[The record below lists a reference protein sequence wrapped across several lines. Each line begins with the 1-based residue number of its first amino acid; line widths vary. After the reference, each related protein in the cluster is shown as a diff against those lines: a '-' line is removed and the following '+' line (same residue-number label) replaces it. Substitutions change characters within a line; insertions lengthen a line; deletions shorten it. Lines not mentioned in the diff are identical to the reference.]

1 LKSCRARAR
10 TRYGE
15 YSASREHEKLE
26 QACRKQENDRM
37 ATEEETAGK
46 TECYPIAL
54 LPGLSR
60 LFLDFAERREALT
73 PFYPASAYSTQWMT
87 APAVLPPAHRSTLCD
102 LLEQQNRE
110 FGAADPVFQNIARLR
125 EGAGAVVTGQQVT
138 LFGGPL
144 FTILKAATA
153 IRKAKDASI
162 SGTPHVPIFWLATED
177 HDLAE
182 ADHVTLPN
190 RHQLTTLRLATD
202 PVKGAAVGGLT
213 LGTNVEHLV
222 AQAGEILGPGPVLD
236 QLAACYR
243 EGKSLGQAFAQFI
256 SHTFAAQG
264 LVVMDASS
272 RAFHALGSD
281 VLRQAIVRADELRV
295 ALNDRDQQL
304 VAAGYH
310 SQVLVPPLSS
320 LLFLFDRDSGAR
332 LPLRRTAEGG
342 WQAGRQ
348 HYSTADLL
356 AILDAEPERLSPNA
370 LLRPVFQD
378 SVLPTAAYI
387 GGPSEV
393 AYFAQS
399 QVLYERILGRTTA
412 VLPRLSATLI
422 EPAISS
428 LLARHEVTL
437 PDVIESSLKDP
448 LELGQRL
455 GARAI
460 SVVGKRKLAAA
471 GSSLDT
477 ELSALAT
484 YMHSLD
490 PGLGRAADVS
500 GSKMRY
506 QMNRMRRLA
515 ANYELRKEQTLGRDA
530 GLIALNLF
538 PDRHPQERVLAAAW
552 FLSRCGETLPELL
565 VEQAGQQCPGHKA
578 IWV

>member
-1 LKSCRARAR
+1 MA
-10 TRYGE
+10 
-15 YSASREHEKLE
+15 LE
-26 QACRKQENDRM
+26 QV
-37 ATEEETAGK
+37 K
-46 TECYPIAL
+46 TECYPIAI

-87 APAVLPPAHRSTLCD
+87 SPAVLPPSQRATLCD
-102 LLEQQNRE
+102 LLEQQNRS
-110 FGAADPVFQNIARLR
+110 FGAADPVFENIGRLR
-125 EGAGAVVTGQQVT
+125 NGAGAVVTGQQVT

-162 SGTPHVPIFWLATED
+162 AGTPHVPIFWLATED

-182 ADHVTLPN
+182 ADHVTLPD
-190 RHQLTTLRLATD
+190 RHELRTLRLAS
-202 PVKGAAVGGLT
+202 GHLNGSAVGGLA
-213 LGTNVEHLV
+213 LGNNVEELV
-222 AQAGEILGPGPVLD
+222 AQVGEILGPGPVLD

-243 EGKSLGQAFAQFI
+243 PGQTMGQAFAQLI
-256 SHTFAAQG
+256 SHIFAAQG
-264 LVVMDASS
+264 LVVVDASS

-295 ALNDRDQQL
+295 AINDRDQL
-304 VAAGYH
+304 LAAAGYH

-320 LLFLFDRDSGAR
+320 LLFLFDGNSGAR
-332 LPLRRTAEGG
+332 VPLRRTADGG
-342 WQAGRQ
+342 WQAARQ
-348 HYSTADLL
+348 PYSTADLL
-356 AILDAEPERLSPNA
+356 AILDTAPERLSPNA
-370 LLRPVFQD
+370 LLRSVFQD
-378 SVLPTAAYI
+378 SILPTAAYI

-399 QVLYERILGRTTA
+399 QVLYERILGRTTP

-422 EPAISS
+422 EPEIAG
-428 LLARHEVTL
+428 LLARHEVSL
-437 PDVIESSLKDP
+437 PDLIKSVLQDP
-448 LELGQRL
+448 LELAQRL
-455 GARAI
+455 GARAF

-471 GSSLDT
+471 GNALDT

-500 GSKMRY
+500 SSKMRY

-515 ANYELRKEQTLGRDA
+515 ANYELRQDQTLTRDA
-530 GLIALNLF
+530 GLMALNLF
-538 PDRHPQERVLAAAW
+538 PNRHPQERTLGAVW
-552 FLSRCGETLPELL
+552 FLSRHAEGLPELL
-565 VEQAGQQCPGHKA
+565 VDQAGQQCPGHKA
-578 IWV
+578 IWL

>member
-1 LKSCRARAR
+1 MAV
-10 TRYGE
+10 
-15 YSASREHEKLE
+15 E
-26 QACRKQENDRM
+26 QV
-37 ATEEETAGK
+37 K
-46 TECYPIAL
+46 TECYPISM

-60 LFLDFAERREALT
+60 LFLDFADRREALA
-73 PFYPASAYSTQWMT
+73 PFYTASAYSTEWMVK
-87 APAVLPPAHRSTLCD
+87 PPVLPPAQREALCD
-102 LLEQQNRE
+102 LLEQQNRG
-110 FGAADPVFQNIARLR
+110 FGAADPVFENIARLR
-125 EGAGAVVTGQQVT
+125 NGAGAVVTGQQVT

-153 IRKAKDASI
+153 IRKARDASI
-162 SGTPHVPIFWLATED
+162 AGTPHVPIFWLATED

-190 RHQLTTLRLATD
+190 RHELKTLRLSTD
-202 PVKGAAVGGLT
+202 QVNVTAVGALT
-213 LGTNVEHLV
+213 LGNNIEELV
-222 AQAGEILGPGPVLD
+222 AQAAEILGPGPVVD

-243 EGKSLGQAFAQFI
+243 PGQSLGKAFAQFI

-264 LVVMDASS
+264 LVVVDASS
-272 RAFHALGSD
+272 RGFHAMGSD

-310 SQVLVPPLSS
+310 SQVLVSPLSS
-320 LLFLFDRDSGAR
+320 LLFLFDSNSGAR
-332 LPLRRTAEGG
+332 VPLRRTADGG
-342 WQAGRQ
+342 WQAARQ
-348 HYSTADLL
+348 HYSTVELL
-356 AILDAEPERLSPNA
+356 AILDAAPERLSPNA

-378 SVLPTAAYI
+378 SMLPTAAYV

-399 QVLYERILGRTTA
+399 QVLYERILGRTTP

-422 EPAISS
+422 EPAIAG
-428 LLARHEVTL
+428 LLDRHEVSL
-437 PDVIESSLKDP
+437 PDVIQSALKDP
-448 LELGQRL
+448 LELAQRL

-471 GSSLDT
+471 GSALDT

-500 GSKMRY
+500 SSKMRY

-515 ANYELRKEQTLGRDA
+515 ANYELRREQSLSRDA

-538 PDRHPQERVLAAAW
+538 PNRHPQERILGAAW
-552 FLSRCGETLPELL
+552 FLSRHGDDLSQLL
-565 VEQAGQQCPGHKA
+565 VEAAGQQCPGHKA
-578 IWV
+578 IWL

>member
-1 LKSCRARAR
+1 MAM
-10 TRYGE
+10 
-15 YSASREHEKLE
+15 E
-26 QACRKQENDRM
+26 QV
-37 ATEEETAGK
+37 K
-46 TECYPIAL
+46 TECYPIAM

-60 LFLDFAERREALT
+60 LFLDFADKREALS
-73 PFYPASAYSTQWMT
+73 PFYPASAYSTGWMT
-87 APAVLPPAHRSTLCD
+87 TRPVLPPQHRETLCG
-102 LLEQQNRE
+102 LLEEQTRE
-110 FGAADPVFQNIARLR
+110 LGVAAPVMENIARLR

-162 SGTPHVPIFWLATED
+162 AGSPHVPIFWLATED

-182 ADHVTLPN
+182 VDHVTVPD
-190 RHQLTTLRLATD
+190 RHELKTLRLGGEHANAR
-202 PVKGAAVGGLT
+202 PVGGLI
-213 LGTNVEHLV
+213 LDKNVEDLV
-222 AQAGEILGPGPVLD
+222 AEVSAILGPGPVVD

-243 EGKSLGQAFAQFI
+243 PGQTLGGAFAQFI

-264 LVVMDASS
+264 LIVLDASS
-272 RAFHALGSD
+272 RGFHALGRD

-304 VAAGYH
+304 AAAGYH
-310 SQVLVPPLSS
+310 SQVLVPALSS
-320 LLFLFDRDSGAR
+320 LLFLLDSQSGAR
-332 LPLRRTAEGG
+332 VPLRRTAEGA
-342 WQAGRQ
+342 WQAARQ
-348 HYSTADLL
+348 HYSTAELL

-378 SVLPTAAYI
+378 CILPTSSYI
-387 GGPSEV
+387 GGPAEI

-399 QVLYERILGRTTA
+399 QVLYERILGRTTP

-422 EPAISS
+422 EPPIAG
-428 LLARHEVTL
+428 LLARHDVAL
-437 PDVIESSLKDP
+437 PDVIQSSLKDP
-448 LELGQRL
+448 LDLAQRL

-460 SVVGKRKLAAA
+460 SATGKRKLAAA
-471 GSSLDT
+471 GQALDT

-500 GSKMRY
+500 SSKMRY
-506 QMNRMRRLA
+506 QMNRIRRLA
-515 ANYELRKEQTLGRDA
+515 ANYELRREQTLSRDA

-538 PDRHPQERVLAAAW
+538 PDRHPQERILGAAW
-552 FLSRCGETLPELL
+552 FLSRYGDGLAELL

-578 IWV
+578 IWL

>member
-1 LKSCRARAR
+1 MAM
-10 TRYGE
+10 
-15 YSASREHEKLE
+15 E
-26 QACRKQENDRM
+26 QV
-37 ATEEETAGK
+37 K
-46 TECYPIAL
+46 TECYPIAM

-60 LFLDFAERREALT
+60 LFLDFADKREALS
-73 PFYPASAYSTQWMT
+73 PFYPASAYSTGWMT
-87 APAVLPPAHRSTLCD
+87 TRPVLPPQHRETLCG
-102 LLEQQNRE
+102 LLEEQTRE
-110 FGAADPVFQNIARLR
+110 LGVAAPVMENIARLR

-162 SGTPHVPIFWLATED
+162 AGSPHVPIFWLATED

-182 ADHVTLPN
+182 VDHVTVPD
-190 RHQLTTLRLATD
+190 RHELKTLRLGEHANAR
-202 PVKGAAVGGLT
+202 PVGGLI
-213 LGTNVEHLV
+213 LDKNVEDLV
-222 AQAGEILGPGPVLD
+222 AEVSAILGPGPVVD

-243 EGKSLGQAFAQFI
+243 PGQTLGGAFAQFI

-264 LVVMDASS
+264 LIVLDASS
-272 RAFHALGSD
+272 RGFHALGRD

-304 VAAGYH
+304 AAAGYH
-310 SQVLVPPLSS
+310 SQVLVPALSS
-320 LLFLFDRDSGAR
+320 LLFLLDSQSGAR
-332 LPLRRTAEGG
+332 VPLRRTAEGA
-342 WQAGRQ
+342 WQAARQ
-348 HYSTADLL
+348 HYSTAELL

-378 SVLPTAAYI
+378 CILPTSSYI
-387 GGPSEV
+387 GGPAEI

-399 QVLYERILGRTTA
+399 QVLYERILGRTTP

-422 EPAISS
+422 EPPIAG
-428 LLARHEVTL
+428 LLARHDVAL
-437 PDVIESSLKDP
+437 PDVIQSSLKDP
-448 LELGQRL
+448 LDLAQRL

-460 SVVGKRKLAAA
+460 SATGKRKLAAA
-471 GSSLDT
+471 GQALDT

-500 GSKMRY
+500 SSKMRY
-506 QMNRMRRLA
+506 QMNRIRRLA
-515 ANYELRKEQTLGRDA
+515 ANYELRREQTLSRDA

-538 PDRHPQERVLAAAW
+538 PDRHPQERILGAAW
-552 FLSRCGETLPELL
+552 FLSRYGDGLAELL

-578 IWV
+578 IWL

>member
-1 LKSCRARAR
+1 MAM
-10 TRYGE
+10 
-15 YSASREHEKLE
+15 E
-26 QACRKQENDRM
+26 QVQ
-37 ATEEETAGK
+37 

-60 LFLDFAERREALT
+60 LFLDFAERREPLT
-73 PFYPASAYSTQWMT
+73 PFYPSSAYSTRWMT
-87 APAVLPPAHRSTLCD
+87 TPAVLPPSQRETLCD
-102 LLEQQNRE
+102 LLEQQNRS
-110 FGAADPVFQNIARLR
+110 FAAGDPALQNIARLR
-125 EGAGAVVTGQQVT
+125 NGAGAVVTGQQVT

-162 SGTPHVPIFWLATED
+162 AGTPHVPIFWLATED

-182 ADHVTLPN
+182 ADHVTLPD
-190 RHQLTTLRLATD
+190 RHELKTLRLATLQLNSS
-202 PVKGAAVGGLT
+202 AVGGVV
-213 LGTNVEHLV
+213 LGENVDQLL
-222 AQAGEILGPGPVLD
+222 AQVGEILGPGPMLD

-243 EGKSLGQAFAQFI
+243 PGQTLGQAFAQLI
-256 SHTFAAQG
+256 AQIFAAQG
-264 LVVMDASS
+264 LIVVDASS

-281 VLRQAIVRADELRV
+281 VLRQAIVRADELRT
-295 ALNDRDQQL
+295 AISDRDQQL
-304 VAAGYH
+304 AAAGYH

-320 LLFLFDRDSGAR
+320 LLFLFDPNSGAR
-332 LPLRRTAEGG
+332 APLRRTADGA
-342 WQAGRQ
+342 WQAARQ

-356 AILDAEPERLSPNA
+356 AILDAAPERLSPNA
-370 LLRPVFQD
+370 LLRPIFQD
-378 SVLPTAAYI
+378 SSLPTAAYI

-399 QVLYERILGRTTA
+399 QVLYERILGRTTP

-422 EPAISS
+422 EPAIAG
-428 LLARHEVTL
+428 LLARHDVSL
-437 PDVIESSLKDP
+437 PDVIQSVLQDP
-448 LELGQRL
+448 LELAQRL
-455 GARAI
+455 GARAF

-471 GSSLDT
+471 GNALDT

-500 GSKMRY
+500 SSKMRY

-515 ANYELRKEQTLGRDA
+515 ANYELRREQTLARDA

-538 PDRHPQERVLAAAW
+538 PNRHPQERTLGAVW
-552 FLSRCGETLPELL
+552 FLSRHGEGLPELL
-565 VEQAGQQCPGHKA
+565 VDQAGQQCPGHKA
-578 IWV
+578 IWL

>member
-1 LKSCRARAR
+1 MVE
-10 TRYGE
+10 G
-15 YSASREHEKLE
+15 
-26 QACRKQENDRM
+26 
-37 ATEEETAGK
+37 TAMK
-46 TECYPIAL
+46 TECYPISL

-60 LFLDFAERREALT
+60 LFLDFAERRDALT
-73 PFYPASAYSTQWMT
+73 PFFPASAYSTEWMT
-87 APAVLPPAHRSTLCD
+87 IRPVLPPAGRETLCN
-102 LLEQQNRE
+102 LLEQQNRS
-110 FGAADPVFQNIARLR
+110 FGASDAVFENIARLR
-125 EGAGAVVTGQQVT
+125 SGASAVVTGQQVT

-144 FTILKAATA
+144 FTILKAATT

-162 SGTPHVPIFWLATED
+162 AGNPHVPIFWLATED

-182 ADHVTLPN
+182 ADHVTFPD
-190 RHQLTTLRLATD
+190 RHELKTLRLASE
-202 PVKGAAVGGLT
+202 PANGSAAGKVT
-213 LGTNVEHLV
+213 LGKSIEDLL
-222 AQAGEILGPGPVLD
+222 AQAAEILGPGPLLD
-236 QLAACYR
+236 QLSACYR
-243 EGKSLGQAFAQFI
+243 EGRSLGQAFAQFI

-272 RAFHALGSD
+272 RGFHALGSD

-304 VAAGYH
+304 AAAGYH

-320 LLFLFDRDSGAR
+320 LLFLFDSGTGAR
-332 LPLRRTAEGG
+332 VPLRRTAEGG
-342 WQAGRQ
+342 WHAARQ
-348 HYSTADLL
+348 SYSAAELL

-378 SVLPTAAYI
+378 AILPTAAYV

-399 QVLYERILGRTTA
+399 QVLYERILGRTTP
-412 VLPRLSATLI
+412 VLPRLSATLM
-422 EPAISS
+422 EPAIAD
-428 LLARHEVTL
+428 LLARYDVSL
-437 PDVIESSLKDP
+437 PDVIQSALKDP
-448 LELGQRL
+448 LELAQRL
-455 GARAI
+455 GARSISAI
-460 SVVGKRKLAAA
+460 GKRKLAAA
-471 GSSLDT
+471 GNALDT

-500 GSKMRY
+500 SSKMRY

-515 ANYELRKEQTLGRDA
+515 ANYELRQDQTLGRNA

-538 PDRHPQERVLAAAW
+538 PNRHPQERILGAAW
-552 FLSRCGETLPELL
+552 FLSRYGGDLPELL

-578 IWV
+578 IWL

>member
-1 LKSCRARAR
+1 MAM
-10 TRYGE
+10 
-15 YSASREHEKLE
+15 E
-26 QACRKQENDRM
+26 QE
-37 ATEEETAGK
+37 K
-46 TECYPIAL
+46 TECYPIAI

-60 LFLDFAERREALT
+60 LFLDFADTREALA
-73 PFYPASAYSTQWMT
+73 PFSPASAYSTGWM
-87 APAVLPPAHRSTLCD
+87 AGRPVLPPQHREKLCD
-102 LLEQQNRE
+102 LLEQQNRD
-110 FGAADPVFQNIARLR
+110 FGAEAPVLKNIARLR
-125 EGAGAVVTGQQVT
+125 DGAGAVVTGQQVT

-144 FTILKAATA
+144 FSLLKAATA

-182 ADHVTLPN
+182 ADDVTLPD
-190 RHQLTTLRLATD
+190 RHQLRNLRLATGHM
-202 PVKGAAVGGLT
+202 PGVAAGSVI
-213 LGTNVEHLV
+213 LGKNVEDLV
-222 AQAGEILGPGPVLD
+222 AQASEVLGPGPVLD

-243 EGKSLGQAFAQFI
+243 DGQSLGQAFAQFI
-256 SHTFAAQG
+256 SHAFAAQG
-264 LVVMDASS
+264 LLVVDASA
-272 RAFHALGSD
+272 RAYHALGSD

-295 ALNDRDQQL
+295 AVTDRDQQL
-304 VAAGYH
+304 AAAGYH

-320 LLFLFDRDSGAR
+320 LLFLFDKESGAR
-332 LPLRRTAEGG
+332 VPLRRTADGG
-342 WQAGRQ
+342 WHAARH
-348 HYSTADLL
+348 HYSTSDLL

-378 SVLPTAAYI
+378 SVLPTAAYV
-387 GGPSEV
+387 GGPSEI

-399 QVLYERILGRTTA
+399 QVLYERILGRTTP

-422 EPAISS
+422 EAAIAG
-428 LLARHEVTL
+428 LLARHEVSL
-437 PDVIESSLKDP
+437 PDVIQSALKDP

-471 GSSLDT
+471 GSALDT

-500 GSKMRY
+500 SSKMRY

-515 ANYELRKEQTLGRDA
+515 ANYELRREQSLGRDA

-538 PDRHPQERVLAAAW
+538 PNRHPQERLLGAVW
-552 FLSRCGETLPELL
+552 FLSRYGETLPELL
-565 VEQAGQQCPGHKA
+565 VDQAGQQCPGHKA
-578 IWV
+578 VWLS

>member
-1 LKSCRARAR
+1 
-10 TRYGE
+10 
-15 YSASREHEKLE
+15 
-26 QACRKQENDRM
+26 M
-37 ATEEETAGK
+37 ALEEETAVK

-60 LFLDFAERREALT
+60 LFLDFVERREALV

-87 APAVLPPAHRSTLCD
+87 PPPGLPAAHRASLCD
-102 LLEQQNRE
+102 LLEQQNRS
-110 FGAADPVFQNIARLR
+110 FGASDAVFQNIARLR
-125 EGAGAVVTGQQVT
+125 DGAGAVVSGQQVT

-153 IRKAKDASI
+153 IRKAKDAST
-162 SGTPHVPIFWLATED
+162 SGSPHVPIFWLATED
-177 HDLAE
+177 HDIAE
-182 ADHVTLPN
+182 ADNVTLPD
-190 RHQLTTLRLATD
+190 RHQLRTLRLTTGDAHG
-202 PVKGAAVGGLT
+202 VAASSVI
-213 LGTNVEHLV
+213 LGKNVEELV

-243 EGKSLGQAFAQFI
+243 EGQSLGHAFAQFI
-256 SHTFAAQG
+256 SRTFAAQG
-264 LVVMDASS
+264 LVVVDAAS
-272 RAFHALGSD
+272 RGFHALGSD

-295 ALNDRDQQL
+295 AITHRNQQL

-310 SQVLVPPLSS
+310 SQVLVPELSS
-320 LLFLFDRDSGAR
+320 LLFLFESGSGAR
-332 LPLRRTAEGG
+332 VPLRRTADGG
-342 WQAGRQ
+342 WHAARQ
-348 HYSTADLL
+348 HYSSAELL

-378 SVLPTAAYI
+378 SILPTSAYI

-399 QVLYERILGRTTA
+399 QVLYERILGRTTP

-422 EPAISS
+422 EPAIGA
-428 LLARHEVTL
+428 LLARHDVSL
-437 PDVIESSLKDP
+437 ADVIQSALKDP
-448 LELGQRL
+448 FELAQRL

-471 GSSLDT
+471 GSALDT

-515 ANYELRKEQTLGRDA
+515 ANYELRREQSLGRDA

-538 PDRHPQERVLAAAW
+538 PDRHPQERMLAAAW
-552 FLSRCGETLPELL
+552 FLSRYGEGLQALL

-578 IWV
+578 IWL

>member
-1 LKSCRARAR
+1 
-10 TRYGE
+10 
-15 YSASREHEKLE
+15 
-26 QACRKQENDRM
+26 M
-37 ATEEETAGK
+37 ALEEETAVK

-60 LFLDFAERREALT
+60 LFLDFAERREALA

-87 APAVLPPAHRSTLCD
+87 APPVLSVAHRATLCN
-102 LLEQQNRE
+102 LLEQQNRS
-110 FGAADPVFQNIARLR
+110 FGASDPVFQNIARLR
-125 EGAGAVVTGQQVT
+125 DGAGAVVSGQQVT

-144 FTILKAATA
+144 YTILKAATA
-153 IRKAKDASI
+153 IRKAKDASTA
-162 SGTPHVPIFWLATED
+162 GRPHVPIFWLATED

-182 ADHVTLPN
+182 ANHVTLPD
-190 RHQLTTLRLATD
+190 RHQLKTLRLTTEY
-202 PVKGAAVGGLT
+202 PHGVAAGGVP
-213 LGTNVEHLV
+213 LGKDVEQLV
-222 AQAGEILGPGPVLD
+222 AQADEILGPGQVLD
-236 QLAACYR
+236 QLAAFYR
-243 EGKSLGQAFAQFI
+243 EGQSLAQAFAQFI

-264 LVVMDASS
+264 LLVVDASS

-295 ALNDRDQQL
+295 AITDRDTQL
-304 VAAGYH
+304 AAAGYH
-310 SQVLVPPLSS
+310 SQVLVPELSS

-332 LPLRRTAEGG
+332 VPLRRTADGG
-342 WQAGRQ
+342 WHAAR
-348 HYSTADLL
+348 HAYSTPELL
-356 AILDAEPERLSPNA
+356 GILDAEPERLSPNA

-378 SVLPTAAYI
+378 SILPTSAYI

-399 QVLYERILGRTTA
+399 QVLYERILGRTTPI
-412 VLPRLSATLI
+412 LPRLSATLI
-422 EPAISS
+422 EPAVGG
-428 LLARHEVTL
+428 LLARHEVSL
-437 PDVIESSLKDP
+437 PDVIQSALKDP
-448 LELGQRL
+448 LELAQRL

-460 SVVGKRKLAAA
+460 SVVGKRKLSAA
-471 GSSLDT
+471 GSALDT

-500 GSKMRY
+500 SSKMRY

-515 ANYELRKEQTLGRDA
+515 ANYELRREQSLSRDA

-552 FLSRCGETLPELL
+552 FLSRYGEGLPELL

-578 IWV
+578 IWL